1 MLPVAEDNTLMQRVS
16 EGSLT
21 LSQLLLL
28 TSVCVAGVDMVAVR
42 RDLETYKSLLKST
55 MAIQFIKRRPYG
67 VRVIPSDGSGE
78 FFLKEYGKIPEIKT
92 I

>member
-1 MLPVAEDNTLMQRVS
+1 
-16 EGSLT
+16 
-21 LSQLLLL
+21 
-28 TSVCVAGVDMVAVR
+28 MVAVR
-42 RDLETYKSLLKST
+42 RDLEIYKSLLKST

-78 FFLKEYGKIPEIKT
+78 IFLKEYGKIPEIKT